1 MAHRHDTASQKEFS
15 KFTRYITD
23 VFLERFG
30 KSYMTQ
36 ENTRNHWR
44 YNCDYRTDAV
54 EFLLLKSRVYIRNLD
69 RNDSKSKD
77 PHFLKALVVLMADY
91 LSAYTMRSGI
101 SRRQAKDLLIY
112 ELYTNNT
119 YIQCML
125 ATQSQKQCERR
136 QRTPATVAQR
146 RKHEATEKAKQA
158 HDLHR
163 QVMADFAEVN
173 QFRKK
178 R

>member
-1 MAHRHDTASQKEFS
+1 MAHKHDTASQKEFS

-23 VFLERFG
+23 VFLEKFG

-36 ENTRNHWR
+36 ENTHNRWR
-44 YNCDYRTDAV
+44 SECDYQTAAV
-54 EFLLLKSRVYIRNLD
+54 EFLILKSRVYLRNLD
-69 RNDSKSKD
+69 QNDSKSKD
-77 PHFLKALVVLMADY
+77 PHFLKALVTLMADY

-101 SRRQAKDLLIY
+101 SRRQAKDLLMY
-112 ELYTNNT
+112 ELYTNNA

-125 ATQSQKQCERR
+125 AAQSQKRCERR
-136 QRTPATVAQR
+136 QRTPATVAER
-146 RKHEATEKAKQA
+146 RKREAAEKAKQA
-158 HDLHR
+158 RDLHC

-173 QFRKK
+173 QLRKK